1 MKERSKAQLLNE
13 INNLLKQNKLLNK
26 KLLNLSENKE
36 KLDKQ
41 KLFSV
46 IFDNAKLGI
55 TLTDLEGKLLLVNSY
70 FAKLLKYSVKELI
83 GINFSDLTHPI
94 DRQSNIT
101 LMKQL
106 VSGKRKG
113 FVIEKRYFRKD
124 GEIVWAKVTGSGIFE
139 KGKLVYINGLIED
152 ITEQKEIQKKLE
164 AERNLFTTLM
174 DNVPDSIYF
183 KDINSKFI
191 IVNKSKAEKHG
202 FNKTEYLIGKSDF
215 DFFDTEHANIAFNDE
230 QEIIRTGKPIIGK
243 EEKQAYKNG
252 LVRWVSTTKMPFYDS
267 EKNIIGTF
275 GITRDIS
282 EAKKNEEALIQERER
297 YRVLFES
304 SADGIFLMTDI
315 FEDCNNAVLEIFG
328 CEREDIIGHH
338 PAEFSPEYQ
347 PDGRNST
354 EKANEKIQLAMSGIP
369 QKFYWKHKRKDNQLI
384 DVEVALNAVTLQGRK
399 LIQATV
405 RDISER
411 AYADRM
417 QNMIYKISEAA
428 QTSEDIN
435 NLYKKLHEIISELIP
450 VKNFYIALY
459 DDKNDLL
466 TFPYFV
472 DEYDPPQPP
481 KKFGKGLTEYVIRI
495 GEAALIDAK
504 KDLELRE
511 KGEVE
516 LIGAPQAIWLGIP
529 LKLGNKV
536 IGAMVVQD
544 YEDEQIY
551 GEKEKQLLIFV
562 SEQIT
567 QAITRK
573 KNAEAIKKYAD
584 ELKQLNA
591 TKDKFFSI
599 IAHDLKNPF
608 ITILGFSD
616 LLLNDYNELTDEEI
630 LFYIEEMKKSAD
642 ISHNLLQNLLQW
654 SRSQTGRIEF
664 NPVKLNLSDLI
675 KENFNLLNA
684 TATNKQIELISEVP
698 DNLFINAD
706 EEMIKTILRNLISN
720 AIKFTPKGG
729 KVKICS
735 RIQNNFIETCVED
748 TGIGMSEEIMSKLF
762 RLDVSHTS
770 KGTDQEAGT
779 GLGLI
784 LCKEFVEK
792 NNGTIRVESEP
803 GKGSRFIFT
812 LPTAT

>member
-1 MKERSKAQLLNE
+1 MKEKSRAQLLSE

-26 KLLNLSENKE
+26 KLLKLSENKE

-70 FAKLLKYSVKELI
+70 FAKLLKYSVKELL
-83 GINFSDLTHPI
+83 GKNFSDLTHPI
-94 DRQSNIT
+94 DRQSNLI

-139 KGKLVYINGLIED
+139 KGKLVYINGLIEN
-152 ITEQKEIQKKLE
+152 ITEQKEFQKKLE

-202 FNKTEYLIGKSDF
+202 FNKTEYLVGKSDF
-215 DFFDTEHANIAFNDE
+215 DLFDTEHANIAYNDE

-516 LIGAPQAIWLGIP
+516 LVGAPQAIWLGIP

-544 YEDEQIY
+544 YEDDQLY

-573 KNAEAIKKYAD
+573 KNDEAIKKYTD

-616 LLLNDYNELTDEEI
+616 LLLSDYNELTDEEI

-664 NPVKLNLSDLI
+664 NPVKLNLADLV

-698 DNLFINAD
+698 DNSFINAD

-720 AIKFTPKGG
+720 AIKFTSKGG

-735 RIQNNFIETCVED
+735 KIQNNFIETCVED
-748 TGIGMSEEIMSKLF
+748 TGIGMSEETMNKLF

-770 KGTDQEAGT
+770 KGTDQETGT

-812 LPTAT
+812 LPTAA

>member
-1 MKERSKAQLLNE
+1 MKEKSRAQLLSE

-26 KLLNLSENKE
+26 KLLKLSENKE

-70 FAKLLKYSVKELI
+70 FAKLLKYSVKELL
-83 GINFSDLTHPI
+83 GKNFSDLTHPI
-94 DRQSNIT
+94 DRQSNLI

-139 KGKLVYINGLIED
+139 KGKLVYINGLIEN
-152 ITEQKEIQKKLE
+152 ITEQKEFQKKLE
-164 AERNLFTTLM
+164 TERNLFTTLM

-202 FNKTEYLIGKSDF
+202 FNKTEYLVGKSDF
-215 DFFDTEHANIAFNDE
+215 DLFDTEHANIAYNDE

-544 YEDEQIY
+544 YEDDKVY

-616 LLLNDYNELTDEEI
+616 LLLSDYNELTDEEI

-664 NPVKLNLSDLI
+664 NPVKLNLADLV

-698 DNLFINAD
+698 DNSFINAD

-720 AIKFTPKGG
+720 AIKFTSKGG

-735 RIQNNFIETCVED
+735 KIQNNFIETCVED
-748 TGIGMSEEIMSKLF
+748 TGIGMSEETMNKLF

-770 KGTDQEAGT
+770 KGTDQETGT

-812 LPTAT
+812 LPTAA